1 MNIVFQVDKYFPN
14 TEAPARRITG
24 LAENLVK
31 LGNKVDVICP
41 FPDYIDGKK
50 RKHWLRERHLDE
62 EINGVKVH
70 RCFCVPFCNGG
81 TFRRLLYQYS
91 SRFSS
96 KRVKLDNPDVI
107 ITSPPPLISC
117 KSAVSIAKKY
127 KAKLVVDV
135 RDIWPDVAIEMG
147 FIKKGG
153 FKAKSFDRIAEY
165 LYKNA
170 DLVTAV
176 SRTKVIHLNEKLAK
190 YNKAA
195 LLMSNG
201 VDGFFVKQKQN
212 DSFLKEFEFD
222 KFFSVI
228 HVGKIG
234 YAQDLD
240 SLLDLAKHCL
250 DKNDVRFFLIGDGVM
265 LNHILDRIEKESIHN
280 VIYCGV
286 RSMEECFTAY
296 KNSKLTYVSLVNE
309 KLTDSVPTKLY
320 ETLFCGCPCLLSACG
335 ESADVVN
342 ESKFG
347 LQSNPG
353 DLERLIANFESVYS
367 DYNNVYRFK
376 DYCYDY
382 ILKNYDRESVAV
394 ALNKKLHSL
403 LND

>member
-1 MNIVFQVDKYFPN
+1 MNIVFQCDRYFPN
-14 TEAPARRITG
+14 AEAPARRITG

-31 LGNKVDVICP
+31 FGNNVDVICP
-41 FPDYIDGKK
+41 LPDYVDGKK
-50 RKHWLRERHLDE
+50 RKHWFKTRRIDE

-81 TFRRLLYQYS
+81 TVKRLLYQYS
-91 SRFSS
+91 YRFSS
-96 KRVKLDNPDVI
+96 KHVKLNNPDII
-107 ITSPPPLISC
+107 ITSTPPLISC

-127 KAKLVVDV
+127 KAKLVVDI

-147 FIKKGG
+147 FFGKNS
-153 FKAKSFDRIAEY
+153 FKAKSFDKIANY

-170 DLVTAV
+170 DLITTV
-176 SRTKVIHLNEKLAK
+176 SKTKVIHLNEKLARF
-190 YNKAA
+190 NKKAI
-195 LLMSNG
+195 LMSNG
-201 VDGFFVKQKQN
+201 IDSFFVKQEQN
-212 DSFLKEFEFD
+212 NSFLKEFEFD

-240 SLLDLAKHCL
+240 SLLDLAKYCL
-250 DKNDVRFFLIGDGVM
+250 DKKDIRFFLIGDGVM
-265 LNHILDRIEKESIHN
+265 LNHILERIEKESITN
-280 VIYCGV
+280 VMYCGV
-286 RSMEECFTAY
+286 RSMSECLTAY

-335 ESADVVN
+335 ESADVVK

-353 DLERLIANFESVYS
+353 DLSKLITNFESL
-367 DYNNVYRFK
+367 YNNYGEIYQYK
-376 DYCYDY
+376 QYCYDY
-382 ILKNYDRESVAV
+382 ILKNYDRENVAA
-394 ALNKKLHSL
+394 ALNKELSTI
-403 LND
+403 LNK